1 MFPVKNFSRILAVVL
16 FLNSTA
22 LRADEGM
29 WLPLY
34 IHKLQG
40 KIKSMGCK
48 LKPEDIYSINKASIK
63 DAIVSFGGFCTG
75 EIVSPNGLVFTNHHC
90 GYDAIADLSTVKNNY
105 LRDGFW
111 ARSYAEELPV
121 EGLKVRILQEMR
133 DVTAEMQ
140 KAEDK
145 EAKEKELTEP
155 YTSKGLEASVE
166 SYFYGNEYYLL
177 IYKVYK
183 DIRLVGTPP
192 ESVGKFG
199 GDTDNWMWPRH
210 TGDFSIFRIYAGP
223 DNEPAEYSPN
233 NKPYHPK
240 KFLPISLKGIKEGDF
255 AFIMGFP
262 GRTQRYL
269 TSDGIRRIIYEEY
282 PVASSIMDVKLK
294 TQKKF
299 MDKDEAIKLQL
310 ASGYASLA
318 NYWKYMLGNI
328 SAAKT
333 SDFIQK
339 KEEFERAFQA
349 WADADPE
356 RKKKYGNLIA
366 DLRQIYTSN
375 KEEHKLQSY
384 LMFGYLGPDFARR
397 ASRLYGAASQLKD
410 DGPLPE
416 NLQKQFNDLKKKLD
430 KTFEE
435 YNATVDIAVMT
446 ELLKKCLTDLPESQ
460 WPAVFKSEEFQK
472 IPGTTRDEKIENYAL
487 YVINNSLFCNKE
499 KMKEFLENPKGS
511 RLRNDPGF
519 AYVKDVIT
527 LYISNMSVVG
537 ADDQAEEAL
546 MSDYM
551 DGIRKFQKDKFFYP
565 DANSTLRF
573 TYGSVMPYR
582 PRDAVFYDY
591 TTTHKG
597 ILEKEIPGDLEFD
610 VPKRLHDMLVAK
622 DFGPYADKNGNLVT
636 CFLTNND
643 ITGGNSGSPVI
654 NGNGELIGI
663 AFDGNWESM
672 VGDLSFQ
679 PAVQRTIS
687 VDIRYVLW
695 FIDKYAGASNL
706 ISELKIVR

>member
-1 MFPVKNFSRILAVVL
+1 MLRKNVLLSVVSLSFL
-16 FLNSTA
+16 FQTLQ

-34 IHKLQG
+34 ISKLQG
-40 KIKSMGCK
+40 RLKSMGCK
-48 LKPEDIYSINKASIK
+48 LSAEDIYSVNKASIK

-133 DVTAEMQ
+133 DVTAEM
-140 KAEDK
+140 KAAEDK
-145 EAKEKELTEP
+145 EAKEKELTDP
-155 YTSKGLEASVE
+155 FTSKGLEASVE

-177 IYKVYK
+177 VYKVYK

-223 DNEPAEYSPN
+223 DNEPAEYSVH
-233 NKPYHPK
+233 NKPYNPK
-240 KFLPISLKGIKEGDF
+240 KFLPISLKGIKENDF

-262 GRTQRYL
+262 GNTQRYL

-282 PVASSIMDVKLK
+282 PVASAIMDVKLR

-299 MDKDEAIKLQL
+299 MDKDEAVKLQL

-328 SAAKT
+328 SAAKN

-339 KEEFERAFQA
+339 KEEFEKAFQA
-349 WADADPE
+349 WVDADAE
-356 RKKKYGNLIA
+356 RKKKYGTLIA
-366 DLRQIYTSN
+366 DLKNIYNSN

-384 LMFGYLGPDFARR
+384 LMFGFLGPDFARR
-397 ASRLYGAASQLKD
+397 ASRLYGAAMQLKD
-410 DGPLPE
+410 EGPIPE
-416 NLQKQFNDLKKKLD
+416 ALQKTIADLKKKLN
-430 KTFEE
+430 KTFDE
-435 YNATVDIAVMT
+435 YNATVDIAVTT
-446 ELLKKCLTDLPESQ
+446 ELLKKCLGDLPESR
-460 WPAVFKSEEFQK
+460 WPAVFTSDAFQ
-472 IPGTTRDEKIENYAL
+472 IMPGNTRDEKIESYARW
-487 YVINNSLFCNKE
+487 VIQNSLFCNKE
-499 KMKEFLENPKGS
+499 KMKEFLDNPKGS
-511 RLRNDPGF
+511 TLRNDPGF
-519 AYVKDVIT
+519 AYVKDVIA
-527 LYISNMSVVG
+527 LYISNMGVTG
-537 ADDQAEEAL
+537 ADEQAEQAL
-546 MSDYM
+546 MSDYIAAM
-551 DGIRKFQKDKFFYP
+551 RAFQKDKFFYP

-573 TYGSVMPYR
+573 TFGSVKPYK

-591 TTTHKG
+591 ITTAKG

-610 VPKRLHDMLVAK
+610 VPARLHTLIQNK
-622 DFGPYADKNGNLVT
+622 DFGPYADGQGQLVT
-636 CFLTNND
+636 CFLTTTD

-654 NGNGELIGI
+654 NGKGELIGI

-672 VGDLSFQ
+672 IGDLSYQ

-695 FIDKYAGASNL
+695 FIDK
-706 ISELKIVR
+706 